1 MRGEEMVQP
10 RQDITRVTL
19 AVLFIG
25 GLLVSSAWVML
36 PFLPAI
42 IWALTL
48 VIATWPLMIWVERR
62 AGDRRGVAV
71 FVMTIVLLLV
81 LIVPLWLAITM
92 IVDNVDAIKGLIQS
106 ALTFRLPPAPA
117 WLDSLPL
124 VGARASEAWRKLAA
138 ASMHDLAPTLDPYA
152 GAAAQWFVSA
162 AGSLGGMFLH
172 FLLTTAIAAVMYAR
186 GEQGAAIAIRFGRR
200 LAGGR
205 GEMVVRLA
213 GQAIRG
219 VALGVV
225 VTAVAQS
232 ALGGIGLLIVGMPFA
247 SVLTAVMFILCLI
260 QIGPGL
266 VLVPAVVW
274 MYYSGDTIWATVLLA
289 FTVVTVTMDGFL
301 RPYLIRK
308 GADLPLL
315 LIFAGVIGGL
325 VAFGMLG
332 IFVGPTLL
340 ATAYTLLQAWMADTD
355 EENLHQ
361 QERTDNRVGTPGL

>member
-1 MRGEEMVQP
+1 MVQP

-62 AGDRRGVAV
+62 AGHRRGVAV
-71 FVMTIVLLLV
+71 LVMTLVLLLV
-81 LIVPLWLAITM
+81 LIVPFWLAINM
-92 IVDNVDAIKGLIQS
+92 VIDNVDDIKGLIRR
-106 ALTFRLPPAPA
+106 ALTLRLPPAPE
-117 WLDSLPL
+117 WLARVPL
-124 VGARASEAWRKLAA
+124 VGARASDAWGKLASA
-138 ASMHDLAPTLDPYA
+138 GMPELAPKLDPYA
-152 GAAAQWFVSA
+152 GAVAQWFVST
-162 AGSLGGMFLH
+162 AGSLGGMFIH

-186 GEQGAAIAIRFGRR
+186 GEQGAATAIRFGRR
-200 LAGGR
+200 LAGDR
-205 GEMVVRLA
+205 GEMAVRLA

-232 ALGGIGLLIVGMPFA
+232 ALGGIGLLVVGMPFA
-247 SVLTAVMFILCLI
+247 AVLTALMFILCLI

-266 VLVPAVVW
+266 VLAPAVFW

-289 FTVVTVTMDGFL
+289 FTVVAGTMDGFL
-301 RPYLIRK
+301 RPFLIRK

-325 VAFGMLG
+325 VAFGILG

-340 ATAYTLLQAWMADTD
+340 ATAYTLLNAWMAETD
-355 EENLHQ
+355 EEQ
-361 QERTDNRVGTPGL
+361 SSPADG

>member
-1 MRGEEMVQP
+1 MVQP

-48 VIATWPLMIWVERR
+48 VIATWPLMLWVERR
-62 AGDRRGVAV
+62 AGNRRGVAV
-71 FVMTIVLLLV
+71 LVMTIVLLLV

-92 IVDNVDAIKGLIQS
+92 IVDNVDAIKGLIQD
-106 ALTFRLPPAPA
+106 ALAFRLPPAPE
-117 WLDSLPL
+117 WLDRVPL
-124 VGARASEAWRKLAA
+124 VGVRVSEAWTKIAA

-152 GAAAQWFVSA
+152 GAVAQWFVSA

-186 GEQGAAIAIRFGRR
+186 GEQGAASAIRFGRR
-200 LAGGR
+200 LAGDR

-232 ALGGIGLLIVGMPFA
+232 ALGGIGLLVVGMPFA

-266 VLVPAVVW
+266 VLVPAVIW
-274 MYYSGDTIWATVLLA
+274 MYYSGDAIWGTVLLA
-289 FTVVTVTMDGFL
+289 FTVVAGTMDGFL
-301 RPYLIRK
+301 RPFLIRK

-340 ATAYTLLQAWMADTD
+340 AIAYTLLQAWMAELDD
-355 EENLHQ
+355 DQSSSANVS
-361 QERTDNRVGTPGL
+361 RGPS